1 MEELMKLKD
10 TLCNELEEYSRKGKM
25 SAGDLE
31 VVDKL
36 THTIKNLDKIIENYE
51 EYSGAMDYSR
61 ERGYSNRYSM
71 ARGRGR
77 NARRDSMGRYSSR
90 SDMGGYSNERDGYSR
105 EGYSGHDMVM
115 ELRELMEE
123 APDDRTRME
132 FEKFIRKMENM

>member
-1 MEELMKLKD
+1 MEELMKLKE
-10 TLCNELEEYSRKGKM
+10 TLCAELEEYSRKGKM

-90 SDMGGYSNERDGYSR
+90 SDMGVYSNERD
-105 EGYSGHDMVM
+105 GYSGHDMVM
-115 ELRELMEE
+115 ELRELMED